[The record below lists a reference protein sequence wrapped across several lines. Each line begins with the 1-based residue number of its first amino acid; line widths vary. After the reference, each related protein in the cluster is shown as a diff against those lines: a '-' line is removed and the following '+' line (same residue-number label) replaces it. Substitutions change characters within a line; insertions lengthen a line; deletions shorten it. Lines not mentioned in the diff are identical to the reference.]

1 MYRNNSK
8 GKPYYTQRNNKIKP
22 GSSCNVT
29 SMVAALSAAGW
40 PVEKMASG
48 GRQPEDELMRFILTD
63 ASCDRKWRMLDPQG
77 KIPPNEWHAVLA
89 YGTNRWLLGL
99 GYPGFGSKPG
109 IVSWREGA
117 TLHEIQEQVNK
128 GGAAV
133 VSGRFPHQG
142 SQIDHVVAVVGTDGD
157 GLIIDDPWG
166 DWHDGYTTTKGDDI
180 ALRHSE
186 AVQMLKPLGGVKK
199 WAHLV
204 RPYISPADS
213 GAEIKEALI

>member
-63 ASCDRKWRMLDPQG
+63 AACDRKWRMLDPQG
-77 KIPPNEWHAVLA
+77 RIPPNEWHAVLA

-99 GYPGFGSKPG
+99 GYSSD
-109 IVSWREGA
+109 IVEWRENA
-117 TLHEIQEQVNK
+117 TLEEIHQQVDK
-128 GGAAV
+128 GGSVV
-133 VSGRFPHQG
+133 VSGQFPYQG
-142 SQIDHVVAVVGTDGD
+142 GKLDHVVAVVGHDAAD
-157 GLIIDDPWG
+157 FIIDDPWG
-166 DWHDGYTTTKGDDI
+166 DWHDGYATVKGDDI
-180 ALRHSE
+180 GLRHSE
-186 AVQMLKPLGGVKK
+186 AVQMLKPLQSVKK

-204 RPYISPADS
+204 RPYLSLGDK
-213 GAEIKEALI
+213 AETKEAYDEG

>member
-63 ASCDRKWRMLDPQG
+63 AACDRKWRMLDPQG
-77 KIPPNEWHAVLA
+77 RIPPNEWHAVLA

-99 GYPGFGSKPG
+99 GYPSG
-109 IVSWREGA
+109 IVEWRENA
-117 TLHEIQEQVNK
+117 TLEEIRQQVDK
-128 GGAAV
+128 GGSVV
-133 VSGRFPHQG
+133 VSGQFPYQSG
-142 SQIDHVVAVVGTDGD
+142 KLDHVVAVVGHDAAGF
-157 GLIIDDPWG
+157 IIDDPWG
-166 DWHDGYTTTKGDDI
+166 DWHDGYITTKGNDI
-180 ALRHSE
+180 SLTQSE
-186 AVQMLKPLGGVKK
+186 ALQMLKPLGSGKK

-204 RPYISPADS
+204 KPYISLAQDE
-213 GAEIKEALI
+213 AKKEEALYEG

>member
-1 MYRNNSK
+1 MYKNNSK

-63 ASCDRKWRMLDPQG
+63 AACDRKWRMLDPQG
-77 KIPPNEWHAVLA
+77 RIPPNEWHAVLA

-99 GYPGFGSKPG
+99 GYPSG
-109 IVSWREGA
+109 IVEWKENA
-117 TLHEIQEQVNK
+117 TLAEIQDQVNK

-133 VSGRFPHQG
+133 VSGQFPCQG
-142 SQIDHVVAVVGTDGD
+142 GKLDHVVAVVGYDAAGF
-157 GLIIDDPWG
+157 IIDDPWG
-166 DWHDGYTTTKGDDI
+166 DWHDGYITTKGDDI
-180 ALRHSE
+180 SLTQSE
-186 AVQMLKPLGGVKK
+186 ALQMLKPLGSVKK

-204 RPYISPADS
+204 RPYPSLGDK
-213 GAEIKEALI
+213 AETKEAYDEG

>member
-1 MYRNNSK
+1 MYKNNSK

-63 ASCDRKWRMLDPQG
+63 AACDRKWRMLDPQG

-99 GYPGFGSKPG
+99 GYPSG
-109 IVSWREGA
+109 IVEWKENA
-117 TLHEIQEQVNK
+117 TLEEIRQQVDK
-128 GGAAV
+128 GGSVV
-133 VSGRFPHQG
+133 VSGQFPYQG
-142 SQIDHVVAVVGTDGD
+142 GKLDHVVAVVGYDAAGF
-157 GLIIDDPWG
+157 IIDDPWG
-166 DWHDGYTTTKGDDI
+166 DWHDGYATVNGDDI
-180 ALRHSE
+180 GLRHSE
-186 AVQMLKPLGGVKK
+186 ALQMLKPLQSVKK

-204 RPYISPADS
+204 RPYPSLGDK
-213 GAEIKEALI
+213 AETKEAYDEG

>member
-1 MYRNNSK
+1 MYKNNSK

-48 GRQPEDELMRFILTD
+48 GRQPEDELMRFIMTD

-99 GYPGFGSKPG
+99 GYSSG
-109 IVSWREGA
+109 IVEWKENA
-117 TLHEIQEQVNK
+117 TLEEIRQQVDK
-128 GGAAV
+128 GGSAV
-133 VSGRFPHQG
+133 VSGQFPYQG
-142 SQIDHVVAVVGTDGD
+142 GKLDHVVAVVGHDAAGF
-157 GLIIDDPWG
+157 IIDDPWG
-166 DWHDGYTTTKGDDI
+166 DWHDGYITTKGDDI
-180 ALRHSE
+180 SLSQSE
-186 AVQMLKPLGGVKK
+186 ALQMLKPLGSGKK

-204 RPYISPADS
+204 KPYTQPTIPLHSQ
-213 GAEIKEALI
+213 

>member
-1 MYRNNSK
+1 MYKNNSK

-48 GRQPEDELMRFILTD
+48 GRQPEDELMRFIMTD

-77 KIPPNEWHAVLA
+77 RIPPNEWHAVLA

-99 GYPGFGSKPG
+99 GYPSG
-109 IVSWREGA
+109 IVEWRENA
-117 TLHEIQEQVNK
+117 TLEEIRQQVDK
-128 GGAAV
+128 SGSVV
-133 VSGRFPHQG
+133 VSGQFPYQG
-142 SQIDHVVAVVGTDGD
+142 GKLDHVVAVVGYDEAGF
-157 GLIIDDPWG
+157 IIDDPWG
-166 DWHDGYTTTKGDDI
+166 DWHDEYITTKGDDI
-180 ALRHSE
+180 CLSQSE
-186 AVQMLKPLGGVKK
+186 AIQMLKPLGSVKK

-204 RPYISPADS
+204 KPYISLVQD
-213 GAEIKEALI
+213 EVKKEEALYEG

>member
-1 MYRNNSK
+1 MYKNNSK

-48 GRQPEDELMRFILTD
+48 GRQPEDELMRFVMTD

-77 KIPPNEWHAVLA
+77 KIPPNEWHAVLS

-99 GYPGFGSKPG
+99 GYSSG
-109 IVSWREGA
+109 IVEWRENA
-117 TLHEIQEQVNK
+117 TLEEIRQQVDK
-128 GGAAV
+128 GGSVV
-133 VSGRFPHQG
+133 VSGQFPCQG
-142 SQIDHVVAVVGTDGD
+142 GKLDHVVAVVGHDAAGF
-157 GLIIDDPWG
+157 IIDDPWG
-166 DWHDGYTTTKGDDI
+166 DWHDGYITTKGDDI
-180 ALRHSE
+180 SLTQSE
-186 AVQMLKPLGGVKK
+186 ALQMLKPLQSVKK

-204 RPYISPADS
+204 RPYPSLGDK
-213 GAEIKEALI
+213 AETKEAYDEG

>member
-1 MYRNNSK
+1 MYKNNSK

-63 ASCDRKWRMLDPQG
+63 AACDRKWRMLDPQG
-77 KIPPNEWHAVLA
+77 RIPPNEWHAVLA

-99 GYPGFGSKPG
+99 GYSSG
-109 IVSWREGA
+109 IVEWKENA
-117 TLHEIQEQVNK
+117 TLEEIRQQVDK
-128 GGAAV
+128 GGSVV
-133 VSGRFPHQG
+133 VSGQFPCQSG
-142 SQIDHVVAVVGTDGD
+142 KLDHVVAVVGYDAAGF
-157 GLIIDDPWG
+157 IIDDPWG
-166 DWHDGYTTTKGDDI
+166 DWHDGYITTKGDDI
-180 ALRHSE
+180 SLAQSE
-186 AVQMLKPLGGVKK
+186 ALQMLKPLGSGKK

-204 RPYISPADS
+204 RLYPSLGDK
-213 GAEIKEALI
+213 AETKEAYDEG

>member
-1 MYRNNSK
+1 MYKNNSK

-48 GRQPEDELMRFILTD
+48 GRQPEDELMRFIMTD
-63 ASCDRKWRMLDPQG
+63 ATCDRKWRMLDPQG

-99 GYPGFGSKPG
+99 GYSSG
-109 IVSWREGA
+109 IVEWKENA
-117 TLHEIQEQVNK
+117 TLAEIQDQVDK
-128 GGAAV
+128 GGSVV
-133 VSGRFPHQG
+133 VSGQFPCQG
-142 SQIDHVVAVVGTDGD
+142 GKLDHVVAVVGYDAAGF
-157 GLIIDDPWG
+157 IIDDPWG
-166 DWHDGYTTTKGDDI
+166 DWHDGYITTKGNDVS
-180 ALRHSE
+180 LTQSE
-186 AVQMLKPLGGVKK
+186 ALQMLKPLGSGKK

-204 RPYISPADS
+204 TPYISLVQDEAKK
-213 GAEIKEALI
+213 EEALYEG

>member
-8 GKPYYTQRNNKIKP
+8 GKPYYTQRNNRIKP

-63 ASCDRKWRMLDPQG
+63 AACDRKWRMLDPQG
-77 KIPPNEWHAVLA
+77 RIPPNEWHAVLA

-99 GYPGFGSKPG
+99 GYPSG
-109 IVSWREGA
+109 IVEWRENA
-117 TLHEIQEQVNK
+117 TLFEIQDQVNR

-133 VSGRFPHQG
+133 VSGRFPWQG
-142 SQIDHVVAVVGTDGD
+142 SQIDHMVAVVGTDGD
-157 GLIIDDPWG
+157 GFILDDPWG
-166 DWHDGYTTTKGDDI
+166 DWHDGYATVKGDDI
-180 ALRHSE
+180 GLRHSE
-186 AVQMLKPLGGVKK
+186 AVQMLKPLGSGKK

-204 RPYISPADS
+204 KPYISLVQDEAKK
-213 GAEIKEALI
+213 EEALYEG

>member
-1 MYRNNSK
+1 MYKNNSK

-63 ASCDRKWRMLDPQG
+63 AACDRKWRMLDPQG

-99 GYPGFGSKPG
+99 GYPSG
-109 IVSWREGA
+109 IVEWKENA
-117 TLHEIQEQVNK
+117 TLAEIQDQVNK

-133 VSGRFPHQG
+133 VSGQFPCQG
-142 SQIDHVVAVVGTDGD
+142 GKLDHVVAVVGYDAAGF
-157 GLIIDDPWG
+157 IIDDPWG
-166 DWHDGYTTTKGDDI
+166 DWHDGYATVNGDDI
-180 ALRHSE
+180 GLRHSE
-186 AVQMLKPLGGVKK
+186 ALQMLKPLQSVKK

-204 RPYISPADS
+204 RPYPSLGDK
-213 GAEIKEALI
+213 AETKEAYDEG